1 MANSTFNGPVRSQ
14 NGFEVVSKNS
24 STGAFTTS
32 FTVDSTGMS
41 SSTFAYGD
49 SGVVVT
55 PVSVADGDASIT
67 AAANGGRV
75 NLVPDPTQ
83 DNTYTLPAPEAGV
96 AYRFVFAGAAAA
108 SFDAIFDTG
117 ADANFYIGAVTF
129 LDTDN
134 EVSVVGSDGDSNS
147 IFQINVPAA
156 FDVTFLGLDSTNYQ
170 IFGTVTSATA
180 PAFSDQA

>member
-1 MANSTFNGPVRSQ
+1 MATTTFTGAVRSQ
-14 NGFEVVSKNS
+14 NGFEVVSKNTT
-24 STGAFTTS
+24 TGAFTTS
-32 FTVDSTGMS
+32 FTLD
-41 SSTFAYGD
+41 A
-49 SGVVVT
+49 SGLQVA
-55 PVSVADGDASIT
+55 PVSVSDGDVTI
-67 AAANGGRV
+67 AAATNAGRV
-75 NLVPDPTQ
+75 NLVPAPSQ
-83 DNTYTLPAPEAGV
+83 DNTYTLPTPEAGV

-117 ADANFYIGAVTF
+117 SDTNFYIGGVTF

-134 EVSVVGSDGDSNS
+134 EVSVVGSDGNSNS

-156 FDVTFLGLDSTNYQ
+156 FDVTFIGLDDTNYQ

>member
-1 MANSTFNGPVRSQ
+1 MANTTFTGAVRSQ
-14 NGFEVVSKNS
+14 NGFEVVSKNAT
-24 STGAFTTS
+24 TGAITTS
-32 FTVDSTGMS
+32 FTLD
-41 SSTFAYGD
+41 A
-49 SGVVVT
+49 SGLQVT

-83 DNTYTLPAPEAGV
+83 DNTYTLPTPEAGV

-117 ADANFYIGAVTF
+117 ADANFYIGGVTF

-134 EVSVVGSDGDSNS
+134 EVSVVGSDGNSNS

-156 FDVTFLGLDSTNYQ
+156 FDVTFLGLDGTNYQ
-170 IFGTVTSATA
+170 VFGTVTSATA

>member
-1 MANSTFNGPVRSQ
+1 MANTTFNGPVRSE
-14 NGFEVVSKNS
+14 NGFKVVSKS
-24 STGAFTTS
+24 ATTGAVTES
-32 FTVDSTGMS
+32 FVLDASGMQ
-41 SSTFAYGD
+41 
-49 SGVVVT
+49 VT
-55 PVSVADGDASIT
+55 PVSVSDGDVTI
-67 AAANGGRV
+67 AAATNGGRV
-75 NLVPDPTQ
+75 NLVPDPSQ
-83 DNTYTLPAPEAGV
+83 DNTYTLPAPTAGI

-117 ADANFYIGAVTF
+117 DDTNFFIGGVTF

-156 FDVTFLGLDSTNYQ
+156 FDITFLGLDDTNYQ

-180 PAFSDQA
+180 PAFSDQP

>member
-1 MANSTFNGPVRSQ
+1 
-14 NGFEVVSKNS
+14 
-24 STGAFTTS
+24 
-32 FTVDSTGMS
+32 
-41 SSTFAYGD
+41 
-49 SGVVVT
+49 VT

-67 AAANGGRV
+67 AAVNGGRV

-83 DNTYTLPAPEAGV
+83 DNTYTLPTPEAGV

-117 ADANFYIGAVTF
+117 ADANFYIGGVTF

-170 IFGTVTSATA
+170 VFGTVTSATA
-180 PAFSDQA
+180 PAFSNQA

>member
-1 MANSTFNGPVRSQ
+1 MANTTFTGAVRSQ
-14 NGFEVVSKNS
+14 NGFEVVSKNAT
-24 STGAFTTS
+24 TGVITTS
-32 FTVDSTGMS
+32 FTLD
-41 SSTFAYGD
+41 A
-49 SGVVVT
+49 SGLQVT

-75 NLVPDPTQ
+75 NLVPAPTQ
-83 DNTYTLPAPEAGV
+83 DNTYTLPTPAAGV

-117 ADANFYIGAVTF
+117 ADANFYIGGVTF

-134 EVSVVGSDGDSNS
+134 EVSVVGSDGNSNS

>member
-1 MANSTFNGPVRSQ
+1 MANTTFSGVVRSE
-14 NGFEVVSKNS
+14 NGFSVVSKS
-24 STGAFTTS
+24 ATTGAVTTS
-32 FTVDSTGMS
+32 FTLD
-41 SSTFAYGD
+41 A
-49 SGVVVT
+49 SGLQVT

-75 NLVPDPTQ
+75 NLVPAPTQ
-83 DNTYTLPAPEAGV
+83 DNTYTLPTPAAGV

-117 ADANFYIGAVTF
+117 DDANFYIGGVTF

-134 EVSVVGSDGDSNS
+134 EVSVVGSDGNSNS

>member
-14 NGFEVVSKNS
+14 NGFEVVSKNA

-83 DNTYTLPAPEAGV
+83 DNTYTSQLQKLA
-96 AYRFVFAGAAAA
+96 
-108 SFDAIFDTG
+108 
-117 ADANFYIGAVTF
+117 
-129 LDTDN
+129 
-134 EVSVVGSDGDSNS
+134 
-147 IFQINVPAA
+147 
-156 FDVTFLGLDSTNYQ
+156 
-170 IFGTVTSATA
+170 
-180 PAFSDQA
+180 

>member
-1 MANSTFNGPVRSQ
+1 MANTTFSGVVRSE
-14 NGFEVVSKNS
+14 NGFSVVSKS
-24 STGAFTTS
+24 ATTGAVTAS
-32 FTVDSTGMS
+32 FTLD
-41 SSTFAYGD
+41 A
-49 SGVVVT
+49 SGLQVT

-156 FDVTFLGLDSTNYQ
+156 FDVTFLGLDDTNYQ

>member
-1 MANSTFNGPVRSQ
+1 MANTTFTGAVRSQ
-14 NGFEVVSKNS
+14 NGFKVISKNTAS
-24 STGAFTTS
+24 GAITES
-32 FTVDSTGMS
+32 FVID
-41 SSTFAYGD
+41 A
-49 SGVVVT
+49 SGVQVT
-55 PVSVADGDASIT
+55 PVSLADGDVTI
-67 AAANGGRV
+67 AATTHGGRIS
-75 NLVPDPTQ
+75 LVPDPSQ
-83 DNTYTLPAPEAGV
+83 DNTYTLPAPAAGV
-96 AYRFVFAGAAAA
+96 AYRFVFAGASAA

-117 ADANFYIGAVTF
+117 DDTNFYIGAVTF

-156 FDVTFLGLDSTNYQ
+156 FDVTFIGLDDTNYQ

>member
-1 MANSTFNGPVRSQ
+1 MANTTFTGAVRSQ
-14 NGFEVVSKNS
+14 NGFEVVSKNAT
-24 STGAFTTS
+24 TGVITTS
-32 FTVDSTGMS
+32 FTLD
-41 SSTFAYGD
+41 A
-49 SGVVVT
+49 SGLQVT

-83 DNTYTLPAPEAGV
+83 DNTYTLPTPAAGV

-117 ADANFYIGAVTF
+117 ADANFYIGGVTF

>member
-1 MANSTFNGPVRSQ
+1 MANTTFSGVVRSE
-14 NGFEVVSKNS
+14 NGFSVVSKS
-24 STGAFTTS
+24 ATTGAFTTS
-32 FTVDSTGMS
+32 FTLD
-41 SSTFAYGD
+41 A
-49 SGVVVT
+49 SGLQVT

-75 NLVPDPTQ
+75 NLVPDPSQ
-83 DNTYTLPAPEAGV
+83 DNTYTLPTPEAGV
-96 AYRFVFAGAAAA
+96 AYRFVFAGAGAA

-117 ADANFYIGAVTF
+117 ADANFYIGGVTF

-156 FDVTFLGLDSTNYQ
+156 FDVTFLGLDDTNYQ
-170 IFGTVTSATA
+170 IFGTVTAATA

>member
-1 MANSTFNGPVRSQ
+1 MANTTFTGPVRSE
-14 NGFEVVSKNS
+14 NGFQVVSKS
-24 STGAFTTS
+24 ATTGAFTTS
-32 FTVDSTGMS
+32 FTVDSTGIS

-83 DNTYTLPAPEAGV
+83 DNTYTLPTPAAGV

-117 ADANFYIGAVTF
+117 ADANFYIGGVTF